1 MNTMKEFV
9 FYPRFTQFQGVKGV
23 TVENN
28 HKALDAIVKDEELS
42 LGNRQVGKRSYHV
55 FYFKN
60 DCFAVYYHG
69 GGTDALF
76 TSKSLDDVIDYI
88 NGLNPEDFE

>member
-1 MNTMKEFV
+1 MSTMKEFV
-9 FYPRFTQFQGVKGV
+9 FYPRFVQFQGVRGV
-23 TVENN
+23 TVDNS
-28 HKALDAIVKDEELS
+28 HKILNEIVRDEELS
-42 LGNRQVGKRSYHV
+42 LGNRQVGNRSYHV

-76 TSKSLDDVIDYI
+76 TSRSLDEVLDYI
-88 NGLNPEDFE
+88 NGLNPEDFK

>member
-1 MNTMKEFV
+1 MDTMKEFT
-9 FYPRFTQFQGVKGV
+9 FYPSFAQFQGIKGI
-23 TVENN
+23 TIGNSHKILNEIVE
-28 HKALDAIVKDEELS
+28 DQDLS
-42 LGNRQVGKRSYHV
+42 IGNRQVGNRSYHV

-76 TSKSLDDVIDYI
+76 TSESLDEVLDYI
-88 NGLNPEDFE
+88 NSLSPEDFK